1 MDFGNLVGYD
11 AYGLGNHEFDRGVEG
26 LIPFINE
33 TDFPVVAANLVSFTW
48 YSIFEFLV
56 TCCLNH
62 AFFQLPYIAL
72 TLCLLRYGLVVRAVA
87 CETRGPGF
95 NSSTDQIVF
104 LLGYKEVGKNGSRH
118 YKIA

>member
-1 MDFGNLVGYD
+1 MVILLLVLGQYGHLLWVPRYTILGYEPIVDFGNLVGYD

-62 AFFQLPYIAL
+62 AFFNSR
-72 TLCLLRYGLVVRAVA
+72 TLHLHYVCI
-87 CETRGPGF
+87 
-95 NSSTDQIVF
+95 D
-104 LLGYKEVGKNGSRH
+104 GK
-118 YKIA
+118 I